1 MSFAFIGM
9 MILLG
14 FSKTTAFV
22 LHPSNEEPAAPAIS
36 SLSQQRCKDESLQ
49 SIRKGLLRALNLQ
62 AEPQLPAGGIDS
74 VREQWQ
80 RTIGFILQ
88 AAKKTAPT
96 DYSVSHDSGNR
107 TGLTCC
113 SVASEISMKDLGW
126 DSWVIHPL
134 SLTFVQCAL
143 CNPADGTMQCPSS
156 SSSVQGASSQVVVVN
171 SQLPKDPLPC
181 CQPAVQET
189 LNIVYMDE
197 IATIVISPIEV
208 NRSCGC
214 GPGNAPQP
222 STE

>member
-9 MILLG
+9 MIVLG

-22 LHPSNEEPAAPAIS
+22 LHRSNEEPTAPAIS
-36 SLSQQRCKDESLQ
+36 SLSHQRCKDESLQ
-49 SIRKGLLRALNLQ
+49 SVRKGLLRALNLQ
-62 AEPQLPAGGIDS
+62 AEPQLPAGVIDR
-74 VREQWQ
+74 VRDQWQ
-80 RTIGFILQ
+80 RTIGFIPH
-88 AAKKTAPT
+88 AAKKTAPAT

-107 TGLTCC
+107 TGLKCC
-113 SVASEISMKDLGW
+113 SIASEISMKDLSW

-143 CNPADGTMQCPSS
+143 CNPADGTVQCPSS
-156 SSSVQGASSQVVVVN
+156 SSGVLDASSQDL
-171 SQLPKDPLPC
+171 SSC
-181 CQPAVQET
+181 CQPTVQET

-197 IATIVISPIEV
+197 TGTIVISPIEV

>member
-14 FSKTTAFV
+14 FLKTTAFV

-36 SLSQQRCKDESLQ
+36 SRSQQRCKDESLQ

-80 RTIGFILQ
+80 RTIGFIPQ

-113 SVASEISMKDLGW
+113 SVASEVSMEDLGW

-143 CNPADGTMQCPSS
+143 CNPADGTAQCPSS
-156 SSSVQGASSQVVVVN
+156 SSGVQGASS
-171 SQLPKDPLPC
+171 LDPLPC
-181 CQPAVQET
+181 CHPAVQET
-189 LNIVYMDE
+189 LNMVYMDE
-197 IATIVISPIEV
+197 TATIIISPIEV

-214 GPGNAPQP
+214 GPGNGPQP

>member
-9 MILLG
+9 MALLG

-22 LHPSNEEPAAPAIS
+22 LHPSNEEPTVPAIS
-36 SLSQQRCKDESLQ
+36 SLSHQRCKDESLQ
-49 SIRKGLLRALNLQ
+49 SVRKGLLRALNLQ

-74 VREQWQ
+74 IREQWQ
-80 RTIGFILQ
+80 RTIGFIPQ
-88 AAKKTAPT
+88 AAKKTAPAT

-107 TGLTCC
+107 TGLKCC
-113 SVASEISMKDLGW
+113 SVASEISMKDLSW

-143 CNPADGTMQCPSS
+143 CNPAEGTVQCPSS
-156 SSSVQGASSQVVVVN
+156 SSGVQDASSQ
-171 SQLPKDPLPC
+171 DPLPC
-181 CQPAVQET
+181 CQPTVQET

-197 IATIVISPIEV
+197 TGTIVISPIEV